1 MSWLRAGPVSFAW
14 ALAGSLAGA
23 SGCGPVTAAE
33 RGAQLFQDPAFSP
46 SPSNV
51 FSCATCH
58 RVADGAQ
65 RFAGP
70 DLRGVVRRSP
80 LWCGQYGYLLD
91 AVNNCLGAFMRAE
104 PLSPTD
110 DRGRALLAYLQG
122 LPGGS
127 GAASPCTIVRVIDSA
142 YLASLPSGD
151 AGRGAAV
158 YRDACQGCHGDTKT
172 GDGRLGDRVS
182 IIPNDTIASFG
193 VDAAR
198 AVIAEKIRHGKF
210 YGIGGVMPPYT
221 QEALSDPELADILAY
236 VLP

>member
-104 PLSPTD
+104 PLAATD

-122 LPGGS
+122 LPGGPAC
-127 GAASPCTIVRVIDSA
+127 AAADVGFVRVA
-142 YLASLPSGD
+142 
-151 AGRGAAV
+151 AGTTFPLHR
-158 YRDACQGCHGDTKT
+158 H
-172 GDGRLGDRVS
+172 LGDEHVLVLQGTYVDSDGSHYRPGDLAFKPEGSSHEFTAGPDQDLIYV
-182 IIPNDTIASFG
+182 TVFHG
-193 VDAAR
+193 VE
-198 AVIAEKIRHGKF
+198 VP
-210 YGIGGVMPPYT
+210 GIDLTGVFPPH
-221 QEALSDPELADILAY
+221 E
-236 VLP
+236 